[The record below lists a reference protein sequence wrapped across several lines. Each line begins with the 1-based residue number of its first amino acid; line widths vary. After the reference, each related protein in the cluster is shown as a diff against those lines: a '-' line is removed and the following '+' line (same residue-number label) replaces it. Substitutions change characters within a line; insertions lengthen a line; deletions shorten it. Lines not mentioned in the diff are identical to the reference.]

1 MTRITFLF
9 FLAIVISAT
18 IIYAQDPMIITNEE
32 FANKPFGK
40 ILSVKNIKDV
50 MHGRIFSKKN
60 PIKNKF
66 IGGFDTLLIFTSN
79 EAEFTFYKSTE
90 KTFFYRANIF
100 GKGVYLTKSVQIGM
114 SKDSFAKALGIKS
127 FKGDLIIVKN
137 STDYANH
144 KFYFKNNKLA
154 KIELDAGL
162 D

>member
-1 MTRITFLF
+1 MS
-9 FLAIVISAT
+9 V
-18 IIYAQDPMIITNEE
+18 TNEE

-40 ILSVKNIKDV
+40 ILSTKNIKDV
-50 MHGRIFSKKN
+50 MHGRVISKKN

-79 EAEFTFYKSTE
+79 EGEFTFYKSTE

-100 GKGVYLTKSVQIGM
+100 GKGIHLTKGVQIGM
-114 SKDSFAKALGIKS
+114 SKDSFTSALGIKS
-127 FKGDLIIVKN
+127 FKGDLIIVKD

-144 KFYFKNNKLA
+144 KFHFKNNKLI